1 MPLRIFGI
9 AAALQH
15 HPPGLAPAFAMHA
28 DLADFDGHV
37 AVVVDAP
44 PATCSRLGPDAGRD
58 IGHDAQLDDVV
69 PSAPLALGVQ
79 RSDIEPVIGPEY
91 DCAAPRVWQASD
103 ALDHRRRRRRTRCSC
118 RQDATTTRS

>member
-1 MPLRIFGI
+1 MPLCETRLILLPPITRRLRIRTGVMPLRIFGI
-9 AAALQH
+9 AAAQQH

-58 IGHDAQLDDVV
+58 IGHDAPLDDVV
-69 PSAPLALGVQ
+69 PSAPLPYCG
-79 RSDIEPVIGPEY
+79 
-91 DCAAPRVWQASD
+91 AS
-103 ALDHRRRRRRTRCSC
+103 SP
-118 RQDATTTRS
+118 SE